1 MYSSVSLAMV
11 GDNSVTADLRVLTSI
26 ELYIKVDYYCEHPYF
41 LSAYGK
47 HKEKVCHSLKNIL
60 PLSVS
65 HRAFDSSLSGRELVK
80 VEAILNCHDK
90 TWSSFLC
97 ILGLASVT
105 NRNILSYYPD
115 FGEQKFRLLFNCKV
129 EPCPPLRSLLDLHI
143 LFCFRGEVKSGEIFK
158 PDHFV
163 PLLYHDGA
171 GGEKRKLQTVSPSL
185 HTWTPTCTG
194 NVPKAKKS
202 CSNNV
207 SNKMVQSKLS
217 FSSSVSAPSPKPSP
231 KTTNKK
237 TTIFASTSDS
247 LTLSGNKTISS
258 VPTCNDGDILPSTST
273 STTITNH
280 EYDVAY
286 YRKPKV

>member
-11 GDNSVTADLRVLTSI
+11 GDNSITADLRVLTSI
-26 ELYIKVDYYCEHPYF
+26 ELYIKADYYCEHPYF

-47 HKEKVCHSLKNIL
+47 YKEKICHSLKNIS
-60 PLSVS
+60 PLSVF
-65 HRAFDSSLSGRELVK
+65 HREFDSSLSGRELVR
-80 VEAILNCHDK
+80 VEAILNCHGK

-129 EPCPPLRSLLDLHI
+129 EPCPPT
-143 LFCFRGEVKSGEIFK
+143 
-158 PDHFV
+158 
-163 PLLYHDGA
+163 Y
-171 GGEKRKLQTVSPSL
+171 
-185 HTWTPTCTG
+185 

-207 SNKMVQSKLS
+207 NNNMVQSKLS
-217 FSSSVSAPSPKPSP
+217 FSSSVSAPSPKPGP

-237 TTIFASTSDS
+237 TTTFASTSHS

-258 VPTCNDGDILPSTST
+258 VPTCNDGDTGNTGCNWTHVTLVMSVGN
-273 STTITNH
+273 NH
-280 EYDVAY
+280 L
-286 YRKPKV
+286 RNFHFRFLRR